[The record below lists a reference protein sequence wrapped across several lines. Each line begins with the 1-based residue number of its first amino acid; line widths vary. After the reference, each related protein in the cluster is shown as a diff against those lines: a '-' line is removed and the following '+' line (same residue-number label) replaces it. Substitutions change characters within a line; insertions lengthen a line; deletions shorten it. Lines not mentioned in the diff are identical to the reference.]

1 MVIDQTGRRQ
11 RSVTLPVNA
20 PASAHKPAQKPALA
34 AIPYILVLFCGV
46 FWGMTFSLARLAA
59 SGQAHPIGLAFWQ
72 AFGGG
77 LVLLFFCLLRWRW
90 PKLDRANLKHSCVI
104 ALFGTAIP
112 ATLYFYAAPKLPV
125 GVLAITIALVPIL
138 TYTLSWMLGID
149 RPGRWRTVGI
159 LMGFIAIALL
169 VAPDSSLPDRS
180 MTIWLILPLVASVF
194 YTLENVYVDMYI
206 PQNSD
211 MTGLLTSGLM
221 IAAGMLGLVVY
232 VEGSFFPINLP
243 LDNAELAI
251 LAMAPVSA
259 AAYLMFLYL
268 VKMAGAVFA
277 SMAGYVMTVAGV
289 FWGIFFFS
297 ERHSLWVWA
306 ALVVMLVGMMLIT
319 PRRNAPD
326 IGAHG

>member
-1 MVIDQTGRRQ
+1 MVVDQTGGRQ

-104 ALFGTAIP
+104 ALFGTADIRP
-112 ATLYFYAAPKLPV
+112 RCIFTRRRGCRSAYSRLPF
-125 GVLAITIALVPIL
+125 ALVPIL

-243 LDNAELAI
+243 LDKAEPGNFGDGAGECRRLSDVFI
-251 LAMAPVSA
+251 FGQNGGRGFCQHGRLCDDRGGRV
-259 AAYLMFLYL
+259 LGHIFLL
-268 VKMAGAVFA
+268 RATLPCGF
-277 SMAGYVMTVAGV
+277 G
-289 FWGIFFFS
+289 
-297 ERHSLWVWA
+297 
-306 ALVVMLVGMMLIT
+306 
-319 PRRNAPD
+319 PRWW
-326 IGAHG
+326 